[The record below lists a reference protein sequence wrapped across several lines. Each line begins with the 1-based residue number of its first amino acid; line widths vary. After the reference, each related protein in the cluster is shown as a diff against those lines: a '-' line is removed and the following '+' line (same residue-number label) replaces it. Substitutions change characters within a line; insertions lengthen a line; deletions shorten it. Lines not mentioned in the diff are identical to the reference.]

1 MCIICISPKGAQ
13 QPTTQQIKTMF
24 SRNPH
29 GAGYM
34 HCRGGK
40 VTIHKGFMTL
50 GDLLR
55 QLEREQFTADD
66 VVVYHF
72 RISTQAGVTPEMTQ
86 PFPVSDTLNALEAL
100 DVTCSLGVAH
110 NGIIRMT
117 SNGSTRYS
125 DTAQFVYGYLPKIVR
140 SAADLDDPA
149 VLAILAELTCSKLA
163 LLDRSGKVATV
174 GSFIHESG
182 GLIFSNATYKP
193 QKFTYEPV
201 KPFTANADLWYD
213 FS

>member
-1 MCIICISPKGAQ
+1 MCIICISPKGAP
-13 QPTTQQIKTMF
+13 QPTHEQITTMF
-24 SRNPH
+24 RRNPH

-34 HCRGGK
+34 ALRHGRIE
-40 VTIHKGFMTL
+40 IHKGFMIL

-72 RISTQAGVTPEMTQ
+72 RISTQAGVCPEMTQ

-100 DVTCSLGVAH
+100 DVNCSLGVAH

-125 DTAQFVYGYLPKIVR
+125 DTALFVNAYLPKLIR
-140 SAADLDDPA
+140 TPADLDDPGIA
-149 VLAILAELTCSKLA
+149 AILEQLTGSRMVI
-163 LLDRSGKVATV
+163 LDRSGKMMLV
-174 GSFIHESG
+174 GAFIHDKS

-201 KPFTANADLWYD
+201 KPFTESADLWYD